1 VHGPYSASKTNLA
14 EIRIEKGFTIWNF
27 VEWGFK
33 MEFLTI
39 SISFSGI
46 NLIGWKG
53 LSNTS
58 IRTYIAYAVP
68 FMV

>member
-1 VHGPYSASKTNLA
+1 LA